1 MIQTAT
7 LVLLWSAAAYR
18 VCVTMRSP
26 NVLWRSTFT
35 AAMVSVPLA
44 ATVHFYRADV
54 GRILGQPNVGG
65 LITHA
70 VFALGAAS
78 VNVYLE
84 ALQHELPRR
93 RIVRFHFAVGLAI
106 AALMIGTWLVS
117 PIHQVEYVD
126 LSVESVYLSVAAY
139 HVLFY
144 GYMSLSLL
152 NIIRFCAAETWSAPR
167 SAAPARALSLVLIGV
182 ACISGLPV
190 MILFGVNV
198 AIPVF
203 DPGSDGSIGRVGSAI
218 LPWPLMLLAIGVLS
232 LLTVPWCAEVLT
244 MRRRWVA
251 LRPLWQDLTA
261 RHPEVHLSIAED
273 RVHLRDR
280 LRIREQRVITEIHD
294 ALRREMVPV
303 GALMGPEV
311 LAGALRR
318 REHGGAAATEALSR
332 THDRDE
338 DLGGLLTLGRAYNRA
353 DVDRVPTVV

>member
-1 MIQTAT
+1 MIQTAA

-18 VCVTMRSP
+18 VWVTMRSP
-26 NVLWRSTFT
+26 AMLWRSTFT

-54 GRILGQPNVGG
+54 GRMLGQPNIGG
-65 LITHA
+65 LITHV

-84 ALQHELPRR
+84 TLQHEQPARR
-93 RIVRFHFAVGLAI
+93 TVRFHFAVGLVA
-106 AALMIGTWLVS
+106 AALMIVTWLVS

-144 GYMSLSLL
+144 GYMTLSLL
-152 NIIRFCAAETWSAPR
+152 NIIRFCATETWSAR

-190 MILFGVNV
+190 MILFGVNAV
-198 AIPVF
+198 IPVF
-203 DPGSDGSIGRVGSAI
+203 DPGSDGSIGRVGSVI
-218 LPWPLMLLAIGVLS
+218 QPWPLMLLALGVLA
-232 LLTVPWCAEVLT
+232 LLTVPWCAEVLA
-244 MRRRWVA
+244 MQRRWVA

-261 RHPEVHLSIAED
+261 RHPEVHLPVAEA

-303 GALMGPEV
+303 GALMGPEA

-318 REHGGAAATEALSR
+318 REQGGAAATEALTR

-338 DLGGLLTLGRAYNRA
+338 DLGALLALGRSYNCEPQR
-353 DVDRVPTVV
+353 